1 MPTYSFNLATDPFLP
16 VTTLAGTADLLSLEG
31 IFTRGSEIKDL
42 AVRPHERVALLRLL
56 ICIVQ
61 AASQGP
67 RDDDDAR
74 EWEQTESEIV
84 KKVTDYLAK
93 WKSSFEL
100 FGEGGRFLQLKTA
113 KTEETQMSKLFF
125 HLASGNTH
133 TVFDHA
139 GGEDRSF
146 AAPHLA
152 LALIT
157 FQNFSPLIGRG
168 YTGRGP
174 CVDRNALHVFRQGPN
189 LLSTILMNGV
199 SIELAKQAGRDF
211 GCPVWEKPFSNPQDE
226 KCDAVVNATQTYL
239 GRLVPMA
246 RSVWLA
252 DDGRHFIL
260 DNGPDYPAFDVG
272 WREPS
277 ATESKN
283 KDGKDYLLVANLER
297 ATWRELDSIT
307 LHRASQALTLRR
319 IDPEDDQPQHIWT
332 GGMVTD
338 YKAKIDDVIES
349 RFQGDLAVPSVLFSE
364 NPAANL
370 TYQGGVQAA
379 EAWQNAAR
387 YAASEYAGRLK
398 YDDKKTAGLRDAAS
412 FYFWSR
418 IEHHLPLL
426 FALAREPSLLA
437 GARSADPYAKTAWHE
452 TLRRVAHE
460 AFNAAC
466 PQDNGR
472 QHEAAGWGLNK
483 LRAKSLDTE
492 KKRQAKKAAKKAKT

>member
-1 MPTYSFNLATDPFLP
+1 MNSFNLVTDPFIP
-16 VTTLAGTADLLSLEG
+16 VHLLSGGAKLLG
-31 IFTRGSEIKDL
+31 LADVFLRGREIKDL

-56 ICIVQ
+56 ICIAQ
-61 AASQGP
+61 AATRGP
-67 RDDDDAR
+67 NDDDDAL
-74 EWEQTESEIV
+74 EWEQAEGEIIQQV
-84 KKVTDYLAK
+84 SDYLTK
-93 WKSSFEL
+93 WNSSFEL
-100 FGEGGRFLQLKTA
+100 LGEGKRFLQLRTA

-139 GGEDRSF
+139 GGEDRAF
-146 AAPHLA
+146 PAPELA

-174 CVDRNALHVFRQGPN
+174 CVDRNALHVFRQGGS
-189 LLSTILMNGV
+189 LLSTILMNGI
-199 SIELAKQAGRDF
+199 SAELAKRAGRDF
-211 GCPVWEKPFSNPQDE
+211 GSPIWEKPIRDPQDE
-226 KCDAVVNATQTYL
+226 KSEAVRNATQTYL
-239 GRLVPMA
+239 GRLVPLA
-246 RSVWLA
+246 RCVWLA
-252 DDGRHFIL
+252 EDGRHFIL
-260 DNGPDYPAFDVG
+260 ANGPDYPAFDTG

-277 ATESKN
+277 ATEAKN
-283 KDGKDYLLVANLER
+283 KEGKDFLLAANLER
-297 ATWRELDSIT
+297 AAWRELDAIT

-338 YKAKIDDVIES
+338 YKAKIEDVVES

-370 TYQGGVQAA
+370 AYQGGVQAA
-379 EAWQNAAR
+379 DAWQNAAR
-387 YAASEYAGRLK
+387 YAASVYAECLK
-398 YDDKKTAGLRDAAS
+398 YDDKKTAGLRDSAS
-412 FYFWSR
+412 FHFWSH

-437 GARSADPYAKTAWHE
+437 GTRSADPYAKTAWHDA
-452 TLRRVAHE
+452 LRRVAHE

-472 QHEAAGWGLNK
+472 QHEAAGRGLHK
-483 LRAKSLDTE
+483 LRAKGLDTE
-492 KKRQAKKAAKKAKT
+492 KKRQAKKATKKAKA

>member
-1 MPTYSFNLATDPFLP
+1 MKQFNLTTDPFIP
-16 VTTLAGTADLLSLEG
+16 VTTMAGAAELMNLRDVYA
-31 IFTRGSEIKDL
+31 RGSEIKDL

-56 ICIVQ
+56 ICIAQ
-61 AASQGP
+61 AASKGP
-67 RDDDDAR
+67 RDDDDAP
-74 EWEQTESEIV
+74 EWEQAEREIV

-100 FGEGGRFLQLKTA
+100 FGDGERFLQLRTA

-139 GGEDRSF
+139 GGEDRAFS
-146 AAPHLA
+146 AQQLA
-152 LALIT
+152 LGLIT

-174 CVDRNALHVFRQGPN
+174 CVDRNALHVFRQGAN
-189 LLSTILMNGV
+189 LLSTILLNSV
-199 SIELAKQAGRDF
+199 SIELTQRAGREF
-211 GCPVWEKPFSNPQDE
+211 GHPVWEKPFRDPKDE
-226 KCDAVVNATQTYL
+226 KSEAVMNATQTYL

-260 DNGPDYPAFDVG
+260 DNGPGYPAFDVG

-283 KDGKDYLLVANLER
+283 KDGKDYLLGANLER
-297 ATWRELDSIT
+297 ATWRELDAIT
-307 LHRASQALTLRR
+307 LHRASRALTLRR

-370 TYQGGVQAA
+370 TYKGGVQAA
-379 EAWQNAAR
+379 DAWQNAAR
-387 YAASEYAGRLK
+387 FAASVYSDSLK

-412 FYFWSR
+412 FHFWSR

-426 FALAREPSLLA
+426 FTLALEPSLLA

-452 TLRRVAHE
+452 ALRQVAHE

-472 QHEAAGWGLNK
+472 QHEAAGRGLSV
-483 LRAKSLDTE
+483 LRAKGLDTE
-492 KKRQAKKAAKKAKT
+492 KKRQAKKAKA

>member
-1 MPTYSFNLATDPFLP
+1 MKQFNLTTDPFIP
-16 VTTLAGTADLLSLEG
+16 VTTIAGTAELLNLRDVFASG
-31 IFTRGSEIKDL
+31 AEIKDL

-56 ICIVQ
+56 ICIAQ

-67 RDDDDAR
+67 CDDDAL
-74 EWEQTESEIV
+74 EWEQAEREIG
-84 KKVTDYLAK
+84 KQATDYLAK
-93 WKSSFEL
+93 WKTSFEL
-100 FGEGGRFLQLKTA
+100 FGEGARFLQLRTA

-139 GGEDRSF
+139 GGEDRTF
-146 AAPHLA
+146 PAPELA
-152 LALIT
+152 LGLVT
-157 FQNFSPLIGRG
+157 FQSFSPLIGRG

-174 CVDRNALHVFRQGPN
+174 CVDRNALHVFRQGAS
-189 LLSTILMNGV
+189 LLSTILMNSV
-199 SIELAKQAGRDF
+199 SIELAKQAGREF
-211 GCPVWEKPFSNPQDE
+211 GRPVWEKPFSNPQDE
-226 KCDAVVNATQTYL
+226 KCESVVNATQTYL

-246 RSVWLA
+246 RSLWLA
-252 DDGRHFIL
+252 DDRRHFIL
-260 DNGPDYPAFDVG
+260 DNGPDYPAFDSG

-277 ATESKN
+277 ATESINKVGKN
-283 KDGKDYLLVANLER
+283 YLLSANLER
-297 ATWRELDSIT
+297 ATWRELDAIA

-319 IDPEDDQPQHIWT
+319 IDPEDDQPQHIWA

-379 EAWQNAAR
+379 DAWQNAAR
-387 YAASEYAGRLK
+387 FAASVYAESLK
-398 YDDKKTAGLRDAAS
+398 YDDKKTSALRDATS
-412 FYFWSR
+412 FHFWSR

-426 FALAREPSLLA
+426 FSLAREPSLLA
-437 GARSADPYAKTAWHE
+437 GARSADPYAKTAWHQA
-452 TLRRVAHE
+452 LRQVAHE

-492 KKRQAKKAAKKAKT
+492 KKRQAKKAAKKAKA